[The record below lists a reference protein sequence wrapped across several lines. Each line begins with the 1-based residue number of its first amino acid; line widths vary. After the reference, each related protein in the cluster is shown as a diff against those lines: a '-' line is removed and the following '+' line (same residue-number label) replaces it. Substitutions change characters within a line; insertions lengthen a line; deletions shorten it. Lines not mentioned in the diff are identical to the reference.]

1 MALQVRWTEEA
12 KLQFSEILNY
22 WDDRNGSSRYS
33 FKLLTLVEKS
43 IIRLLD
49 YPETGRPTENKRIR
63 LKIIK
68 DYFLYYSF
76 NEKTLVVL
84 GVSDMRRDPKYL
96 KSLLED

>member
-22 WDDRNGSSRYS
+22 WDDRNGSSIYS
-33 FKLLTLVEKS
+33 NKLLTLVDSS
-43 IIRLLD
+43 IIRLLE
-49 YPETGRPTENKRIR
+49 YPEIGRPTENKRIR

-84 GVSDMRRDPKYL
+84 GISDMRRDPEYL
-96 KSLLED
+96 RSLLED